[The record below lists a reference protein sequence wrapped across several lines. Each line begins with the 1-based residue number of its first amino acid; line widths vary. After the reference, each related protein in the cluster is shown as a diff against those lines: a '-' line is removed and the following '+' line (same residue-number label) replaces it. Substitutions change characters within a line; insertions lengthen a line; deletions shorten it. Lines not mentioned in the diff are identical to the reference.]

1 MRWLSPSLSRQLDL
15 ETAPLRKL
23 VTQLAA
29 RRPVERLA
37 ALDGVPRV
45 LFERGE
51 VRAEAERLIPY
62 LMSLATAP
70 SYPEAGALL
79 GKVAQLQAVIDHPPR
94 RLSGGTAP
102 EHLRRMYDAVA
113 IHGRKLLSVARRS
126 AGPTARLAAMLAA
139 RHPELDEEVEPL
151 LLALT
156 SGAGDPEERARL
168 YYALARIQ
176 LARGAPLHRRL
187 AEALVHDGPMTERLA
202 VALALFDSGATG
214 GERERLSK
222 VIADTAATIGEGAT
236 DPRAWGRRFDIVRS
250 LSPSD

>member
-1 MRWLSPSLSRQLDL
+1 
-15 ETAPLRKL
+15 
-23 VTQLAA
+23 
-29 RRPVERLA
+29 
-37 ALDGVPRV
+37 
-45 LFERGE
+45 
-51 VRAEAERLIPY
+51 
-62 LMSLATAP
+62 
-70 SYPEAGALL
+70 
-79 GKVAQLQAVIDHPPR
+79 
-94 RLSGGTAP
+94 
-102 EHLRRMYDAVA
+102 MYDAVA

-187 AEALVHDGPMTERLA
+187 AEALVHDGSMTERLA

-214 GERERLSK
+214 GERERAHRETRNGSVPHNPTVRHEMSVQLVCSRCEGGPARRALP
-222 VIADTAATIGEGAT
+222 VRADGSLRPHARTGSACRSWLLIVHLPFLPSAANRSWLCPELVS
-236 DPRAWGRRFDIVRS
+236 VRS
-250 LSPSD
+250 ARRHPLLPVVVRRRTASATSSGSERLPVISNLLRTRSTLSLPFPS